1 MEDPVYTSL
10 APRSLVMT
18 RDACFYCGAGDPN
31 WIQIERMFGLKMCDL
46 HAGAALRDCR
56 AYLHSKKMVR
66 FADAYKHPI
75 LGQLLRLVKGTSFSV
90 LRSSGEF
97 QAGWTLNDDTIDMN
111 TFVLYNTLDGD
122 WSIPVKLIQEDQ
134 TITKYT
140 PIFNL
145 KMTNMFPTDLIDEA
159 VFCLVDGIYSKEY
172 LELQALG
179 GSALMAAPKD
189 PNIVEVS
196 YEGQP
201 VRLFMPP
208 PLTGAVAAAQAE
220 MAAENPC

>member
-10 APRSLVMT
+10 APRNLVMT
-18 RDACFYCGAGDPN
+18 PDACFYCGADDPN
-31 WIQIERMFGLKMCDL
+31 WVQIERMFGLKMCDL

-66 FADAYKHPI
+66 FADAYEHPI
-75 LGQLLRLVKGTSFSV
+75 LGQLLRMIKSTSFSV

-97 QAGWTLNDDTIDMN
+97 QAGWTLNDDTFDMN
-111 TFVLYNTLDGD
+111 TFILYNTVDGD
-122 WSIPVKLIQEDQ
+122 WSIPVRLVQGDQ

-145 KMTNMFPTDLIDEA
+145 KMTNMFPADLIDEA
-159 VFCLVDGIYSKEY
+159 VFCLVDGVYFKEY
-172 LELQALG
+172 EELQALG
-179 GSALMAAPKD
+179 GPAEAPKD
-189 PNIVEVS
+189 PNIIEVM
-196 YEGQP
+196 YDGQP
-201 VRLFMPP
+201 TRIFMPP